1 MRQRLTLI
9 IALATTFLLLPL
21 PLSAQSTPNE
31 WSALKAVAPG
41 SKLEVKHKN
50 GKTIKG
56 TLSAVSDT
64 ALSLSVKNT
73 PVELQRDDV
82 FNVYQTF
89 RKSATTATVIGLGVG
104 AGAGAGIGAA
114 GGSNDSGFEKIDHA
128 ATAGLAV
135 VGAGV
140 GALAGHLIGRRS
152 AKRVLIYQSR

>member
-9 IALATTFLLLPL
+9 IALATTLLLWPL
-21 PLSAQSTPNE
+21 PLAAQSTANE
-31 WSALKAVAPG
+31 WSALKAVATG

-140 GALAGHLIGRRS
+140 GALAGYLVGRGG